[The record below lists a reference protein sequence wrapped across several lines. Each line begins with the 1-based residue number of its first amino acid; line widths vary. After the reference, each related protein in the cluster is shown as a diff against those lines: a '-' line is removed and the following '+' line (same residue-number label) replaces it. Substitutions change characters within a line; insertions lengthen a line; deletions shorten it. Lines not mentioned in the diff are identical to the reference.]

1 MLRYVMAVGVGAGLG
16 AGLEYF
22 LDPDRGRRRRN
33 MARDRAAAAARRANS
48 TVQRKAR
55 YAASTARGLT
65 DRAAYSKNGEI
76 APDDATLAHRVESEI
91 FRDPEVPKGQIN
103 VNVEDNVVVLRG
115 KIDSPEEMSALE
127 KKVRQIPGV
136 YDVRN
141 MLHS

>member
-1 MLRYVMAVGVGAGLG
+1 MLRYVLAAGLGAGLG

-22 LDPDRGRRRRN
+22 MDPDRGRRRRN
-33 MARDRAAAAARRANS
+33 MARDRAAALARRASS
-48 TVQRKAR
+48 TAQRKGR

-65 DRAAYSKNGEI
+65 DRMAYSKKGET

-91 FRDPEVPKGQIN
+91 FRDPDVPKGDIN
-103 VNVEDNVVVLRG
+103 VNVEDHVVVLRG

-127 KKVRQIPGV
+127 KKVREIPGV

-141 MLHS
+141 MLHV